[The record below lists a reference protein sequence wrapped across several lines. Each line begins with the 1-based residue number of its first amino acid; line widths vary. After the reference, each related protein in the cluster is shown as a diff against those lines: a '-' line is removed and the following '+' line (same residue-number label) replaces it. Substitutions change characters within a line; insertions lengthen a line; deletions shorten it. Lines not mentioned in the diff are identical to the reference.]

1 MYVMLAMFRTI
12 FFFPSAIR
20 LFSFSRRELLS
31 SPRTIRPSNV
41 TTDTPSTSLFVI
53 LTVMLFPSSLGKC
66 PPVRAPSTYFELFWS
81 REIIDLRDAESF
93 SFQQPQS
100 HRAFGLCGGRCAGD
114 LNATSKAFRQQPH
127 KYDRGR
133 RVKSLEPC
141 PPFSFGNH
149 TIRHFAKLCVLEQFF

>member
-1 MYVMLAMFRTI
+1 MLAMFRTI

-20 LFSFSRRELLS
+20 LFSFSRKEVLS
-31 SPRTIRPSNV
+31 SPRTIRPSSV

-53 LTVMLFPSSLGKC
+53 LTVMLFPSSLGE
-66 PPVRAPSTYFELFWS
+66 RPSTYFQLFWS
-81 REIIDLRDAESF
+81 RDKDGESF

-100 HRAFGLCGGRCAGD
+100 QRAFGRCVGRCAGH

-127 KYDRGR
+127 KYDRGQ

-141 PPFSFGNH
+141 LPFSFGND
-149 TIRHFAKLCVLEQFF
+149 TIRHFAKLSVLAHSSK